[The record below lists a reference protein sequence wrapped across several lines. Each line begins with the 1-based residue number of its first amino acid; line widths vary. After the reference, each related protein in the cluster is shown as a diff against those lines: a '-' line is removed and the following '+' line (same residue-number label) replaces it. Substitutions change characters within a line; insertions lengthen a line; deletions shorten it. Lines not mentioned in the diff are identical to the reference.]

1 MRRVS
6 ALAVLSVLAVS
17 FPPSAG
23 AVIQIDRGIAG
34 ARLNNTKA
42 QVRAALGNPRRIRNG
57 RNAFGRFTAFRYSGG
72 ITVRFQGRR
81 RVTSVTTTGL
91 GDRTNRGVGVGSPR
105 RVVENRV
112 RGIACESQGRLTV
125 CHTGDFLPGERTTNF
140 VLRNRRVTRV
150 IVGIVID

>member
-1 MRRVS
+1 MRR
-6 ALAVLSVLAVS
+6 AAAVLVLMLVPAVA
-17 FPPSAG
+17 PATAG

-34 ARLNNTKA
+34 ARIGNTKA
-42 QVRAALGNPRRIRNG
+42 EVRTALGKPGRIRNG

-105 RVVENRV
+105 RVVENRI
-112 RGIACESQGRLTV
+112 RGVACESQGRLTL

-140 VLRNRRVTRV
+140 VLRNRRVIRV